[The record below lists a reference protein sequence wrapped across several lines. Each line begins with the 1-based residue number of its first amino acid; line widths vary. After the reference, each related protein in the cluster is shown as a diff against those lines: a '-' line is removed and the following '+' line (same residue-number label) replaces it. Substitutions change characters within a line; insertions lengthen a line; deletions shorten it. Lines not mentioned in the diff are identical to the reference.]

1 MAITKTTTFNF
12 VSSYPAENPSGAA
25 NSNGSHPKLL
35 VVETTVFDDSE
46 DDKLPATLQSK
57 RWIGK
62 YSDEENSTL
71 TDVSSEDAMIQSIA
85 GVIWS

>member
-12 VSSYPAENPSGAA
+12 VSSYPAEDSSGAA
-25 NSNGSHPKLL
+25 NLNSSHPKLV
-35 VVETTVFDDSE
+35 VVETIVFDDSS
-46 DDKLPATLQSK
+46 DDLLPLSSQIK

-62 YSDEENSTL
+62 YSDEANSTL
-71 TDVSSEDAMIQSIA
+71 TDLSSEDDMVKSVA

>member
-12 VSSYPAENPSGAA
+12 VSSYPAENPGGAA
-25 NSNGSHPKLL
+25 NSNGSHTKLL
-35 VVETTVFDDSE
+35 VVETIVFDDSE
-46 DDKLPATLQSK
+46 DDLLPVSHQSK

-62 YSDEENSTL
+62 YSDESNSTL
-71 TDVSSEDAMIQSIA
+71 TYVSSEDAMVKSIA

>member
-12 VSSYPAENPSGAA
+12 VSSYPAEDSSGAA
-25 NSNGSHPKLL
+25 NLNSSHPKLV
-35 VVETTVFDDSE
+35 VVETIVFDDSS
-46 DDKLPATLQSK
+46 DDLLPLSSQIK

-62 YSDEENSTL
+62 YSDEANSTL
-71 TDVSSEDAMIQSIA
+71 TDLSSENDMVKSVA